1 MFGAIRMKQ
10 LIDNLR
16 SFNSKERFFL
26 IGHALGNR
34 NFTLSQAFKNY
45 FGNVLRLDIPSDS
58 FVAMDYHLEWL
69 YASLYLTFNAENS
82 HIFINTDDLIKGN
95 QEDIDLV
102 IVFLEDASCHIIL
115 IEAKG
120 VTGWTNKQA
129 NSKAIRLRKIFG
141 SDGRRW
147 PGVNPHFMLF
157 SPTRPKHLNISGWP
171 IWMTINCQVPWLE
184 LPIPAGLRKVTRCNS
199 TGQKDKHGHF
209 WQANF
214 RANSLCE
221 DSVVMKST
229 DHKREVGHNYRGKL
243 SVYDIITKCQT
254 EGDNISVGYQGG
266 SSQLRK
272 DDPMY
277 IRERLYKWDLAD
289 DSIGRKIRRNWIHG
303 GEFIEIVSDKLPD
316 LVRQQYNRS

>member
-1 MFGAIRMKQ
+1 MKQ

-34 NFTLSQAFKNY
+34 NFAVSQTFKNDVA
-45 FGNVLRLDIPSDS
+45 NVLQVEIPSES
-58 FVAMDYHLEWL
+58 FVAMDYHLEWI
-69 YASLYLTFNAENS
+69 YASLYLTFNGENS
-82 HIFINTDDLIKGN
+82 QIFPNTDGLIKGN

-102 IVFLEDASCHIIL
+102 IAFLEDASCHIIL

-147 PGVNPHFMLF
+147 PGVNPHFLLF
-157 SPTRPKHLNISGWP
+157 SPKRPKRLDISGWP
-171 IWMTINCQVPWLE
+171 TWMTVNDQVPWLE
-184 LPIPAGLRKVTRCNS
+184 FPIPSGLRKVTSCNS
-199 TGQKDKHGHF
+199 TGQKDRNGQF

-214 RANSLCE
+214 RAVPLFE
-221 DSVVMKST
+221 DSIVMKLT
-229 DHKREVGHNYRGKL
+229 DHTKAAGHNYREKL
-243 SVYDIITKCQT
+243 SLTDIITKCQT
-254 EGDNISVGYQGG
+254 DGDNIVVGYQGG
-266 SSQLRK
+266 ASQLRK

-277 IRERLYKWDLAD
+277 IKERLYKWDLFE
-289 DSIGRKIRRNWIHG
+289 DSVGHKIQRNWING
-303 GEFIEIVSDKLPD
+303 SEFIEIVRDKLTD
-316 LVRQQYNRS
+316 LVRQQCHRS